1 MDSMYTVFLIG
12 NIASGKSTAA
22 RYLER
27 SGAWRIDLDEL
38 AKSLYE
44 PGSDV
49 VDELA
54 HTFGYQILDEDGGII
69 PAALAHA
76 AFCDDDH
83 TAQLNAIV
91 HPRVKERL
99 AHMLVPPV
107 CCCATGPT
115 YELAV
120 VEISVPQAFTDV
132 FDLAD
137 EVLAI
142 SAPLDLRRARALGRG
157 MDADDFDAR
166 AAVQPTEDELCALA
180 DTVIENMGDAAGL
193 QRSLDAWLAH
203 HGLLQLQPAQP
214 RGMRP

>member
-1 MDSMYTVFLIG
+1 MVTAFVIG
-12 NIASGKSTAA
+12 NIASGKSTAT
-22 RYLER
+22 RYLA
-27 SGAWRIDLDEL
+27 SHGAWRIDLDEL

-54 HTFGYQILDEDGGII
+54 HAFGYQILDEDGGII

-83 TAQLNAIV
+83 TEQLNAIV

-99 AHMLVPPV
+99 AHMLVPPM

-142 SAPLDLRRARALGRG
+142 SAPLNLRRARALERG

-166 AAVQPTEDELCALA
+166 AAVQPAEDELCALA
-180 DTVIENMGDAAGL
+180 DTVIENTGGATDL
-193 QRSLDAWLAH
+193 QRSLDAWLARH
-203 HGLLQLQPAQP
+203 ELLQTYAEQSQEL
-214 RGMRP
+214 RI